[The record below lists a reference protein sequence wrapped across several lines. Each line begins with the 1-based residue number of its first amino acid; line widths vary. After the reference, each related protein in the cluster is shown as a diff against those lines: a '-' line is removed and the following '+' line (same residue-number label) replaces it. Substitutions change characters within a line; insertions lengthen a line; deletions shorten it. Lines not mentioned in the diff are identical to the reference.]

1 MFCYCE
7 YELHSTLPFYPYCT
21 FPDHFLRL
29 STPSGTFVVDAN
41 NAARMGMYPV
51 SAVYGPMKSRVI
63 EITVETWKP
72 IEVPMDTPE
81 NIAFLPFKIGG
92 LRLPMF
98 THNGDYEEALARFGA
113 TVREYYASQNRQ
125 SVEFGS
131 GNSFF
136 PIVSCGETCE
146 ALGYGADVLDSI
158 GATEGYL
165 FTHKSTE
172 TYKRY
177 DNYGS
182 VELFSK
188 IKYARRCGIT
198 PVIIAV
204 GGGVNGNSIGLV
216 ASLTGSDFIEVPTTA
231 MHYNDATTSAKKAVS
246 LVVNDRILSKNIM
259 GAFYLPRIVFC
270 VNDMLLTMNQS
281 SLHAT
286 VGEACKSMNMLGIAS
301 SREGAEDYH
310 NIVGAHEFASDFT
323 KIVDEVNGFEELEKF
338 ITSPLLLAAKEEVI
352 AVGREIK
359 QAEEESCNVL
369 KRSSSCVRKISSASI
384 AQIFEMHNDV
394 AKLAIEEDVFDPKD
408 SPRSDVSVESVVVSE
423 SRLDALLTRIDELKD
438 QRKVLM
444 SNLRAQFHSLP
455 EESKASMKSFLT
467 VINKEIIS
475 AKAMFLAYS
484 DPFEKYR
491 ALLFEY
497 AHTLGHGIEAFA
509 NLMYERAAAA
519 GIQVPSDARKLH
531 GQCVG
536 MAVQWAGDMS
546 RELNL
551 LTGPGLI
558 AHQAFVY
565 TFNNFGGFCFKP
577 LRELCDALGVSR
589 EELIDG
595 VLAVVRRDNKRGY
608 CKCEDGVE
616 SVDQLVVGRPGRMI
630 KSADASAEL
639 RYLITI
645 NEQLQRSV
653 LSKAY
658 DCEFDKVAD
667 IRDDEMV
674 FIPYGVK
681 REASA
686 CQVAKTL
693 RSSLKELY
701 SNQCMECQ

>member
-1 MFCYCE
+1 
-7 YELHSTLPFYPYCT
+7 
-21 FPDHFLRL
+21 
-29 STPSGTFVVDAN
+29 
-41 NAARMGMYPV
+41 MG
-51 SAVYGPMKSRVI
+51 
-63 EITVETWKP
+63 
-72 IEVPMDTPE
+72 
-81 NIAFLPFKIGG
+81 
-92 LRLPMF
+92 
-98 THNGDYEEALARFGA
+98 
-113 TVREYYASQNRQ
+113 
-125 SVEFGS
+125 
-131 GNSFF
+131 
-136 PIVSCGETCE
+136 
-146 ALGYGADVLDSI
+146 
-158 GATEGYL
+158 
-165 FTHKSTE
+165 
-172 TYKRY
+172 
-177 DNYGS
+177 
-182 VELFSK
+182 
-188 IKYARRCGIT
+188 
-198 PVIIAV
+198 
-204 GGGVNGNSIGLV
+204 
-216 ASLTGSDFIEVPTTA
+216 
-231 MHYNDATTSAKKAVS
+231 
-246 LVVNDRILSKNIM
+246 
-259 GAFYLPRIVFC
+259 
-270 VNDMLLTMNQS
+270 
-281 SLHAT
+281 
-286 VGEACKSMNMLGIAS
+286 NMLGIAS

-467 VINKEIIS
+467 VFNKEIIS

-509 NLMYERAAAA
+509 NLMYKKAADA
-519 GIQVPSDARKLH
+519 GIEVPPDALKLH

-536 MAVQWAGDMS
+536 MAVQWAGYMS
-546 RELNL
+546 SDLNL
-551 LTGPGLI
+551 LAGAGLA

-565 TFNNFGGFCFKP
+565 TFNRFGGFCFQP
-577 LRELCDALGVSR
+577 LRELCDTLGVSR
-589 EELIDG
+589 EELIEG

-608 CKCEDGVE
+608 CKCEDGIE
-616 SVDQLVVGRPGRMI
+616 SVDQLVVGRPGRMV

-645 NEQLQRSV
+645 NERLQKDV
-653 LSKAY
+653 LSKAF
-658 DCEFDKVAD
+658 DGEFDKVAD
-667 IRDDEMV
+667 IRDGQLV
-674 FIPYGVK
+674 FIPYGQQ
-681 REASA
+681 REAPA
-686 CQVAKTL
+686 IKVAAAL
-693 RSSLKELY
+693 RSLIQQLY
-701 SNQCMECQ
+701 SNQCMEC